1 MLGNMNFKLPKRLKI
16 LKTDEFS
23 SVFSFR
29 KRVAGPYLVIQ
40 FQPNQ
45 LGYTRMGLVVG
56 KKLSRLAVERNYMKR
71 VLRELFRTH
80 PKALLSV
87 DLVVRPQKPFNPTN
101 YSEIAQEF
109 VMLLNKLSR
118 SQNA

>member
-1 MLGNMNFKLPKRLKI
+1 MNFKLPKRSKI

-29 KRVAGPYLVIQ
+29 KRVAGSYLAIHYQ
-40 FQPNQ
+40 ENAFGHPR
-45 LGYTRMGLVVG
+45 LGLVVG
-56 KKLSRLAVERNYMKR
+56 KKLAPLAVDRNYMKR

-80 PKALLSV
+80 PMESMSL
-87 DLVVRPQKPFNPTN
+87 DLVVRPQKPFNPIN

-109 VMLLNKLSR
+109 VMLLDKLSR
-118 SQNA
+118 KAN